1 MVQGTLLSFENT
13 KLEADY
19 RAEWAAE
26 SYSAD
31 CGLYMLSFSLW
42 ILIWHTLYSAV
53 DQRSLWAAAN
63 ALMCA
68 CTLIG
73 MRCAARCLHCHCCM
87 RSMPC
92 VSCISCRTMPCM
104 LASAHG
110 QQTY

>member
-1 MVQGTLLSFENT
+1 MVQGTLLNFENT

-68 CTLIG
+68 CTLTG
-73 MRCAARCLHCHCCM
+73 MRCAARCLHCHFCM

-92 VSCISCRTMPCM
+92 VSCISCCTMPCM
-104 LASAHG
+104 LAQPMGSRL
-110 QQTY
+110 